1 MIGRTFTKTKSSL
14 SFPEASV
21 VFFCGRV
28 EARVERLRR
37 GKDVIHSEASGSV
50 ELIAEIGI
58 KTIFARQI
66 WRAFSRGI

>member
-1 MIGRTFTKTKSSL
+1 M
-14 SFPEASV
+14 
-21 VFFCGRV
+21 
-28 EARVERLRR
+28 ERLRR